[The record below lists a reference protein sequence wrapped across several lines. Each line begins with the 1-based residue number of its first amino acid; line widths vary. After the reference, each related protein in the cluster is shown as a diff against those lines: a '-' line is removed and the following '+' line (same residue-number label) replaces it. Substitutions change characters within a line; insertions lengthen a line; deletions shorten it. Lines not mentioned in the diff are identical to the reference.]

1 MVNIGNYIY
10 HTWMDCLGK
19 RRFSLVLWFVSTV
32 PLQWNG
38 WEGQQTTTGA
48 RYLLFLGFAKGSV
61 RYQLKLEISLVKTTP
76 QTHWYFVLRSNC
88 CANKNPT
95 HRWFLSFINCL
106 DSLVGIPPL
115 NTMKVSFLGFGFSHG
130 KKNVNKNTHPP
141 WEVHTAKR
149 PQRPERIGPCSSST
163 WRVWR
168 RRAPDWILFGEEKIR
183 QTKTTTWMS
192 RWVC

>member
-1 MVNIGNYIY
+1 MVNIGNYIYIY

-76 QTHWYFVLRSNC
+76 QTHWYLCLRSNF
-88 CANKNPT
+88 CATKIPLT
-95 HRWFLSFINCL
+95 HILSFINCL
-106 DSLVGIPPL
+106 DSLVDPTPKHSGF
-115 NTMKVSFLGFGFSHG
+115 FLGRIFPPGKNMPTSHILVG
-130 KKNVNKNTHPP
+130 GPHETGPRPTHLSASARVAAALEESGGPSFQLDSFWGRKNPFDEDNLHP
-141 WEVHTAKR
+141 E
-149 PQRPERIGPCSSST
+149 
-163 WRVWR
+163 
-168 RRAPDWILFGEEKIR
+168 
-183 QTKTTTWMS
+183 
-192 RWVC
+192 